1 MEKIL
6 TLTPYSH
13 GQFKDGRKYQIISI
27 PQIAVN
33 KNGELKYG
41 DIELDIYD
49 DEGSLTPR
57 RATIRLSEFLSIV
70 ANVGDLFV

>member
-6 TLTPYSH
+6 ILTPYSH

-33 KNGELKYG
+33 KDGELKYG
-41 DIELDIYD
+41 DIELDIYMMMKA
-49 DEGSLTPR
+49 R
-57 RATIRLSEFLSIV
+57 
-70 ANVGDLFV
+70 